1 MLIQVAPFLPLRE
14 PLVYSVPEGLR
25 AQVER
30 GSRVL
35 VPVGSKKAVGVV
47 VRVDVERPEGIK
59 QIKALMELLDRQ
71 PVIQGALLDLLI
83 WMAGYYCAPPG
94 EVLRAALPAV
104 LQARER
110 QVLRLTTEGSRVL
123 NSQEAL
129 LRSVDDDLSSREREV
144 LDHIQRRGG
153 ALTLRRLENRARV
166 VSDLVSRGLISRTAH
181 REVKVKLQT
190 DLLVELN
197 EPVDMASLKRAPRQA
212 ELVRLLREA
221 GGHCRLGMLSGRP
234 RDARTI
240 VHRLSAKGL
249 VRVTEVEIPRDP
261 MAAEPVEVDR
271 PPERLTDEQQVA
283 LDRLKACSRAGG
295 FWPFLLFGVT
305 GSGKTEVYLR
315 LIADAIDRGKDA
327 LVLVPE
333 ISLTPQLAARF
344 RARFGNQVAV
354 LHSGLTDAERYGQW
368 RLIRS
373 SQVRIVVGARSAVFA
388 PLENPGVIIVDEE
401 HDPSFKQEE
410 GVRYNARDVALMRAK
425 RVGAVAV
432 LGTATPSL
440 ESFHGVRQER
450 LEMLTLRHR
459 ATPSPLPEVEVVD
472 LKVYSAGKEGI
483 LSAPLAEALAEVLE
497 QGEQAILF
505 LNRRGFSTFVM
516 CKACGEAFRC
526 EHCSVS
532 LTYHRSK
539 DRLVCHYCGYA
550 VPFTKKCPSCE
561 AERIGLL
568 GVGTEQVEEALC
580 QRFTEARV
588 ARLDRDTA
596 QGRGLRSI
604 LARVGRRE
612 VDILVGTQMVTKGHD
627 FPHVTLVGVICA
639 DLGLNFPDFRAAER
653 TFQLLTQVAGRAGR
667 GRRPGRVLIQTYNP
681 DHPSLSCARH
691 HDYEAFY
698 RIEIEARQELRY
710 PPAGHLA
717 SVRVDGPEVQV
728 VIRAANTLAACAK
741 RLLSH
746 TPEVALLGP
755 TEAPIQRLKGRV
767 RWMLLL
773 KSTARP
779 ALRQVLLRLIT
790 EAEEMKLGRVR
801 VTLDVDPISM
811 L

>member
-14 PLVYSVPEGLR
+14 PLVYSVPENLR

-71 PVIQGALLDLLI
+71 PVIQGPLLDLLI

-104 LQARER
+104 LHARER

-144 LDHIQRRGG
+144 LEHIQRRGG

-221 GGHCRLGMLSGRP
+221 GGRCRLGMLSGRP

-271 PPERLTDEQQVA
+271 PPERLTGEQQVA
-283 LDRLKACSRAGG
+283 LDRLKTCSRAGG

-373 SQVRIVVGARSAVFA
+373 SQVRIVVNSR
-388 PLENPGVIIVDEE
+388 
-401 HDPSFKQEE
+401 PS
-410 GVRYNARDVALMRAK
+410 GSRIR
-425 RVGAVAV
+425 
-432 LGTATPSL
+432 LGS
-440 ESFHGVRQER
+440 
-450 LEMLTLRHR
+450 
-459 ATPSPLPEVEVVD
+459 
-472 LKVYSAGKEGI
+472 
-483 LSAPLAEALAEVLE
+483 
-497 QGEQAILF
+497 
-505 LNRRGFSTFVM
+505 
-516 CKACGEAFRC
+516 
-526 EHCSVS
+526 
-532 LTYHRSK
+532 
-539 DRLVCHYCGYA
+539 
-550 VPFTKKCPSCE
+550 
-561 AERIGLL
+561 
-568 GVGTEQVEEALC
+568 
-580 QRFTEARV
+580 
-588 ARLDRDTA
+588 
-596 QGRGLRSI
+596 SI
-604 LARVGRRE
+604 
-612 VDILVGTQMVTKGHD
+612 
-627 FPHVTLVGVICA
+627 
-639 DLGLNFPDFRAAER
+639 
-653 TFQLLTQVAGRAGR
+653 
-667 GRRPGRVLIQTYNP
+667 
-681 DHPSLSCARH
+681 
-691 HDYEAFY
+691 
-698 RIEIEARQELRY
+698 
-710 PPAGHLA
+710 
-717 SVRVDGPEVQV
+717 
-728 VIRAANTLAACAK
+728 
-741 RLLSH
+741 
-746 TPEVALLGP
+746 
-755 TEAPIQRLKGRV
+755 
-767 RWMLLL
+767 
-773 KSTARP
+773 
-779 ALRQVLLRLIT
+779 
-790 EAEEMKLGRVR
+790 
-801 VTLDVDPISM
+801 
-811 L
+811 